1 MIGVNQVKRGQYIR
15 LLGLREEAKDTE
27 HERVQCVQAATGRD
41 YAHRHIQLA
50 LKIYHVIVS
59 K

>member
-15 LLGLREEAKDTE
+15 LLGLRAEAKDTE
-27 HERVQCVQAATGRD
+27 HERVQCVQAATGGN

-50 LKIYHVIVS
+50 LKIYYVVVS